1 MDIAA
6 RYINVQCVD
15 CANAY
20 ELVPSYVDE
29 DEDSI
34 EIITEFY
41 NNELRRG
48 WVGDLTYYG
57 VGSPIQN
64 EKEKANTNRHIF
76 KDVILQNITIWN
88 CEPDS
93 FVMWKYR
100 FLKK

>member
-1 MDIAA
+1 MDIVA

-20 ELVPSYVDE
+20 EFVPSYVDE
-29 DEDSI
+29 YDDSI

-41 NNELRRG
+41 NNELYRG

-64 EKEKANTNRHIF
+64 EKESANTNRHIF
-76 KDVILQNITIWN
+76 KDVILQNITIYS
-88 CEPDS
+88 CEPDGCI
-93 FVMWKYR
+93 VWKYK